1 MSRKRVTRS
10 WYETQMS
17 SYMILRVSL
26 LIELKSI
33 NIVMIME
40 RYEIHFMELVRRL
53 KTSSS
58 ARAAKTQKTACITD
72 KW

>member
-40 RYEIHFMELVRRL
+40 RYIHFMELVRRL

-58 ARAAKTQKTACITD
+58 ARAAETQKTACITD